1 MYTLDQLKSLE
12 SQFGSPMYLFREED
26 FVNNYKEF
34 VDCFNK
40 HYSKYQLSYS
50 YKTNYTPYICKLV
63 KSLGGYA
70 EVVSDM
76 ECGLALAVGDEPEH
90 SV

>member
-34 VDCFNK
+34 VACFK
-40 HYSKYQLSYS
+40 GGA
-50 YKTNYTPYICKLV
+50 YKEKAALLFMVIDIGFHRDNI
-63 KSLGGYA
+63 KSEL
-70 EVVSDM
+70 
-76 ECGLALAVGDEPEH
+76 CLC
-90 SV
+90 